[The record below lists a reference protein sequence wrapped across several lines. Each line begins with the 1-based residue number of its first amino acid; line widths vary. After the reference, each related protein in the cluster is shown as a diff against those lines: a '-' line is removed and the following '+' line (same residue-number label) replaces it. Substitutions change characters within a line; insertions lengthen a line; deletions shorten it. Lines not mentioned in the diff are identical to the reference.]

1 MTPEIRLE
9 EEGALTAVRRRGLV
23 YLNYIFWTLV
33 LLCFLVVVNT
43 ALSLGRAWLGF
54 LEAGRRA
61 MGLRPPAAGPDY
73 WMLAGAGAA
82 AIAAG
87 LLLLVGYRIYRRA
100 WNRRLNNVW
109 RDVRD
114 SRHAKIRPLHI
125 RATEAETAARVAY
138 VRALA
143 ASPEWLETALPME
156 GGTRES
162 YVRAAECVLQRVEQD
177 VARRAVTIGL
187 VIGFNRSRLIDSVGI
202 LAAGFEVQF
211 YVLTRLGKKPSLR
224 TWTEMFKRTASS
236 LFLNW
241 YVSGPEALTIKLAI
255 QQTALGIA
263 AASDAAGHALQDI
276 DWDEIAGS
284 IHLPGLSHAGSLAA
298 TTVSIGAQGIRHI
311 GEFIAHTS
319 DDLLR
324 GVLAA
329 GVLYYHGMALAAE
342 CLALDEQHRATPEM
356 NRTISQAMAMAS
368 EPAGRI
374 LRDQVRTMR
383 GFLRKRR
390 QMALAA
396 AKGVVKQGADAM
408 VENVRSASSRV
419 WASVK
424 PGSRKGG

>member
-1 MTPEIRLE
+1 
-9 EEGALTAVRRRGLV
+9 
-23 YLNYIFWTLV
+23 
-33 LLCFLVVVNT
+33 VVNT
-43 ALSLGRAWLGF
+43 AVSLGRAWLGF
-54 LEAGRRA
+54 LETGRRVL
-61 MGLRPPAAGPDY
+61 GLRPPVAGPDY

-82 AIAAG
+82 FVAVG
-87 LLLLVGYRIYRRA
+87 LVVLIGYRIYKRA
-100 WNRRLNNVW
+100 WTRRLRNLW
-109 RDVRD
+109 QDVPY
-114 SRHAKIRPLHI
+114 SRHAKMRPLQI
-125 RATEAETAARVAY
+125 RASEGETAAHVAY

-143 ASPEWLETALPME
+143 ASPEWSHTALPLDD
-156 GGTRES
+156 GARES
-162 YVRAAECVLQRVEQD
+162 YVRAAESVLQTIERD
-177 VARRAVTIGL
+177 VARRAVTTGL
-187 VIGFNRSRLIDSVGI
+187 VIGLNRSRLIDSVGI

-224 TWTEMFKRTASS
+224 TWAEMFKRTASS

-241 YVSGPEALTIKLAI
+241 YVSGPDALTIKLAI
-255 QQTALGIA
+255 QQAALGIA
-263 AASDAAGHALQDI
+263 AASDAAEHALQDI

-284 IHLPGLSHAGSLAA
+284 IHVPGLSHVGSLAA

-311 GEFIAHTS
+311 GEFVAHTS

-342 CLALDEQHRATPEM
+342 CLALDEQHRCAPEM

-374 LRDQVRTMR
+374 LRDQVRMMR

-396 AKGVVKQGADAM
+396 AKGVVKQGADAV
-408 VENVRSASSRV
+408 VENVRSASSKV

-424 PGSRKGG
+424 PGSRKDG